1 LRPAPVAGEYLGPE
15 ASLNS
20 LKAGS
25 FPKDCDRVL
34 PRPFVRW
41 LCLLPDMKAPQFVN
55 LEHVFARFL
64 KVVELKLM
72 AERTRACLVTTADAN
87 YDLRSYGHNID
98 IVDRL

>member
-1 LRPAPVAGEYLGPE
+1 
-15 ASLNS
+15 
-20 LKAGS
+20 
-25 FPKDCDRVL
+25 
-34 PRPFVRW
+34 
-41 LCLLPDMKAPQFVN
+41 MKAPQFVN